1 MLRTKAQDHRVGWWL
16 SVCILHQ
23 PPNRTET
30 MLMCSLGDVPLF
42 LGLSTREKQRQ
53 GVPSTA
59 DRANTSAGTTLQT
72 TARER
77 SCVALC
83 TRTPS
88 KNGYHS
94 AYFTRY
100 STTPARYRQIKKKKG
115 CAKIRKNKHWLWAR
129 TERNTRAPSPAYEH
143 IDNYAWLRL

>member
-1 MLRTKAQDHRVGWWL
+1 M
-16 SVCILHQ
+16 LHQ

-100 STTPARYRQIKKKKG
+100 STTPARYRANKKKKKNAPKY
-115 CAKIRKNKHWLWAR
+115 AK
-129 TERNTRAPSPAYEH
+129 TNTDYEH
-143 IDNYAWLRL
+143 ALNEIQEPRHRPMSTSITTRDYGSKKW

>member
-1 MLRTKAQDHRVGWWL
+1 M
-16 SVCILHQ
+16 LHQ

-30 MLMCSLGDVPLF
+30 ILNCSLGDVSLF
-42 LGLSTREKQRQ
+42 LGPSTREKQRQ

-59 DRANTSAGTTLQT
+59 DSANTSTGTTLQT

-77 SCVALC
+77 SCMALC

-100 STTPARYRQIKKKKG
+100 STTPARYRAKKIKNAPKY
-115 CAKIRKNKHWLWAR
+115 AK
-129 TERNTRAPSPAYEH
+129 TNTDYEH
-143 IDNYAWLRL
+143 ALNEIQEPRHRSMSTSITTRDYGSKKW

>member
-1 MLRTKAQDHRVGWWL
+1 MLRTKAQDHRAGWWL

-23 PPNRTET
+23 PPKRTET

-100 STTPARYRQIKKKKG
+100 STTPARYRANKKKKRMRQNTQ
-115 CAKIRKNKHWLWAR
+115 KQTLTMSTHWTKYKSPVTGLWAHR
-129 TERNTRAPSPAYEH
+129 
-143 IDNYAWLRL
+143 